1 MTWVDI
7 ERHWPQ
13 YCLWWKLQSSEWQWQ
28 SKENY
33 QVNGIGN
40 NSDNGNSDSLTF
52 DHYWPS
58 DSVDT
63 LWLGQRVTVDGIKKS
78 LSTIM
83 KIRLHSCRPCLVTHQ
98 GALLIAI
105 WALVRWSQGVFNHL
119 VWSRPFKRTP
129 AGVTVFMW
137 TQIPHCDYVFWNIS
151 IKMDSKNHV
160 QDNCGTRRIMIKTTT
175 RFSKNDK
182 DIFVFQLLRH
192 PHSLEII
199 FTK

>member
-1 MTWVDI
+1 MWREWTSNDI
-7 ERHWPQ
+7 DLNIA
-13 YCLWWKLQSSEWQWQ
+13 YGWKLQSSEWQWQ
-28 SKENY
+28 SNDNY

-40 NSDNGNSDSLTF
+40 NSDNGKSDSLTSG
-52 DHYWPS
+52 HYWPS

-83 KIRLHSCRPCLVTHQ
+83 KIRLQCCRPCLVKHR

-119 VWSRPFKRTP
+119 VWSRLFKRTP

-137 TQIPHCDYVFWNIS
+137 TQIPHCDYIFQWKWTLKITFKIIVAQEGLWS
-151 IKMDSKNHV
+151 RVRPGSVRMA
-160 QDNCGTRRIMIKTTT
+160 KTSLFSNNYTT
-175 RFSKNDK
+175 
-182 DIFVFQLLRH
+182 LTH
-192 PHSLEII
+192 
-199 FTK
+199 

>member
-28 SKENY
+28 SKENC

-40 NSDNGNSDSLTF
+40 NSDNGKSDSLTPY
-52 DHYWPS
+52 HWPS
-58 DSVDT
+58 DWARKWQWTALKRASAQ
-63 LWLGQRVTVDGIKKS
+63 LWKYKKS

-83 KIRLHSCRPCLVTHQ
+83 KIRLQCCRPRLVKHQ
-98 GALLIAI
+98 GALLFAI
-105 WALVRWSQGVFNHL
+105 WALVWWSQGVFNHL

-137 TQIPHCDYVFWNIS
+137 TQIPHCDYTFWNIS

-160 QDNCGTRRIMIKTTT
+160 QDNCGTRRIIIKTTT
-175 RFSKNDK
+175 RFIKNGE
-182 DIFVFQLLRH
+182 DIFVFQ
-192 PHSLEII
+192 
-199 FTK
+199 